1 MKPSHII
8 IILILLSLGIIT
20 YWFYNNFERVSETVE
35 IGYQGEARDNPLL
48 AAERLLERMGT
59 PTKTVQSLPDVE
71 EELGRKDTL
80 VVYSRFLS
88 QEQIQQLVYWIE
100 AGGHLIIGLYDAE
113 VLFTAFGIEQY
124 QNGLNEAEIA
134 QAPPTEFF
142 WAQYRLQVAFNPD
155 YYLEYIYVPA
165 AEINDEYGT
174 HLLSYNYGSGRL
186 TLLSDL
192 AFIKNDKI
200 GEYDHAQF
208 LGQLVHLERTAAQ
221 VWLLRTQAEMSQ
233 EKDVEEMSQ
242 EKDVEELSP
251 KLWALLWRNM
261 WAVII
266 SATMLLLFWLWLASR
281 RFGSLLPAP
290 PRARRR
296 LLEHIEASGHF
307 LWRQNQAAGL
317 LHSARQA
324 LLKRLESAHPD
335 WARLSDAQL
344 SQRLAQQCELPAD
357 QIEIALYSGKADTE
371 FAFTRTIQILTQIRK
386 KL

>member
-8 IILILLSLGIIT
+8 IILILLAIGIII
-20 YWFYNNFERVSETVE
+20 YWFYNNFEIVSETVE

-59 PTKTVQSLPDVE
+59 ATKTVQSLPDVE
-71 EELGRKDTL
+71 LGKQDTL
-80 VVYSRFLS
+80 VLYGSFLS
-88 QEQIQQLVYWIE
+88 EKQIQQLVYWIDD
-100 AGGHLIIGLYDAE
+100 GGHLIIALYDGE
-113 VLFTAFGIEQY
+113 DPGFLFAALGIGQY

-134 QAPPTEFF
+134 QAPPTDFF

-155 YYLEYIYVPA
+155 YYFEYIYDPA

-174 HLLSYNYGSGRL
+174 HLLSYFHGSGMI

-192 AFIKNDKI
+192 VFIENDKI

-208 LGQLVHLERTAAQ
+208 LWQLVHLERTAAQ
-221 VWLLRTQAEMSQ
+221 VWLLRTQVEMPEMSP
-233 EKDVEEMSQ
+233 EKEVEEMSP
-242 EKDVEELSP
+242 KDVSSS
-251 KLWALLWRNM
+251 LWALLWRNM

-307 LWRQNQAAGL
+307 LWRQNQAAVL

-324 LLKRLESAHPD
+324 LLKRLESVHPD
-335 WARLSDAQL
+335 WAHAQL
-344 SQRLAQQCELPAD
+344 SQRLAQLCELPAD
-357 QIEIALYSGKADTE
+357 EIEFALHSTKANTE
-371 FAFTRTIQILTQIRK
+371 FAFTRIIQILTQIRK